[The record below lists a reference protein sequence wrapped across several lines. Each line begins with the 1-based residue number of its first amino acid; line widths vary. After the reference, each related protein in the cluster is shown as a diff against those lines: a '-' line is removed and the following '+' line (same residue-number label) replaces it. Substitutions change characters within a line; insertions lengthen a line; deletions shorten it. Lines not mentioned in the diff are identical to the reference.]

1 MNAYVKVAITGGPSG
16 GKTTLIEALKK
27 ELGQKCAVV
36 PEAASILYRGGFP
49 RYKEARAVIHAQK
62 AIYATQREL
71 ENMICEVNPRPLI
84 VCDRGSL
91 DSVAYWP
98 ASEEN
103 FFTEIHSSRENELAR
118 YDWVIHLDTASIDSY
133 DTTNPIRTETF
144 QEAWDLNDKI
154 KKAWA
159 GHPRRV
165 IITHS
170 ADFLSKMTTSLAVIK
185 AIMIHKSAAEINKE
199 ILKC

>member
-49 RYKEARAVIHAQK
+49 RYKEAQAVIHTQK

-71 ENMICEVNPRPLI
+71 ESMICYVNQKPLI

-98 ASEEN
+98 ENEEN
-103 FFTEIHSSRENELAR
+103 FFSEVHSSRLAELAR

-154 KKAWA
+154 KRAWQ

-165 IITHS
+165 IITHN
-170 ADFLSKMTTSLAVIK
+170 ADFLSKIATSLAVIK
-185 AIMIHKSAAEINKE
+185 AIMAHKSAEEISKE